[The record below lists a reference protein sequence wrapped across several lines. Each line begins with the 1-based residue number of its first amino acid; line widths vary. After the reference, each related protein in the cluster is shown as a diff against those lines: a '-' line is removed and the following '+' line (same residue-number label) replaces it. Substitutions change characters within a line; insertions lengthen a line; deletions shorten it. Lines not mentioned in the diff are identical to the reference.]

1 MFLRRLSVR
10 YFVAYHNEQK
20 TKILCTNLPYPRVR
34 TKKKVFGLE
43 GSVVWMIAG
52 AGKSPKSYY
61 LVSTFII
68 DKFEP
73 NKYPGDDLPNEVSGT
88 GRLFGLSILLD
99 QTSILEKLKRQTAN
113 FASGFFEINNSAI
126 ISEFESL
133 LQNK

>member
-1 MFLRRLSVR
+1 
-10 YFVAYHNEQK
+10 
-20 TKILCTNLPYPRVR
+20 
-34 TKKKVFGLE
+34 
-43 GSVVWMIAG
+43 MIVG

-61 LVSTFII
+61 LVSIFII
-68 DKFEP
+68 DKCEQ
-73 NKYPGDDLPNEVSGT
+73 NKYSGDDLPNKISGT
-88 GRLFGLSILLD
+88 ERLFDLSIPLD